1 MAKSNLRKSI
11 YSPEH
16 QVLKF
21 FLIELRKKLS
31 HSQREFAVRL
41 SVGHS
46 YIAKIE
52 TGERRLD
59 VIEFFDL
66 MYALDLCPVEQFTE
80 LSKKIDSIDL

>member
-16 QVLKF
+16 QALKA
-21 FLIELRKKLS
+21 FLIATRKNLS
-31 HSQREFAVRL
+31 YSQRELAAKI

-46 YIAKIE
+46 YIAKLE

-59 VIEFFDL
+59 VVEFVDL
-66 MYALDLCPVEQFTE
+66 MYALDLCPIEQFTE
-80 LSKKIDSIDL
+80 LSNKINSHGQ

>member
-1 MAKSNLRKSI
+1 MGKSNLRKSM

-16 QVLKF
+16 QALKF
-21 FLIELRKKLS
+21 FLVDLRKKLS
-31 HSQREFAVRL
+31 HSQREFATRL